1 MEVQVHPTAW
11 QVALPIAREALAHI
25 ADAFESVTIGIASG
39 AIFLSSM
46 PLAALRISKL
56 RTYRGR
62 PTGFFTKHLSMTIR
76 LFTARLLPSLIAVA
90 SLVALAGPASGAP
103 HPKPKPHAAARKTAP
118 PTEPATTTDANGQSV
133 PVLANKAWLLMDF
146 NTGQILA
153 SSNADEPL
161 PPASLTKMMTSYLV
175 EQGLRS
181 GKLKPTEPVT
191 MSLSAWCRGGK
202 DGDSCMFVPLNAQA
216 SLMDMLRG
224 VIIDSGND
232 ASKALA
238 EHVGGSES
246 GFAAMM
252 NAEAARL
259 GMTHTHFEN
268 SAGLPDPHHKA
279 SARDLAV
286 LAQAIIRN
294 SPEYYPIYS
303 EHEFTYNGIKQ
314 GNRNALLYTD
324 PTVDGLKTGH
334 TDEAGYCLTASAK
347 RNGMRLISV
356 IMDANSA
363 QARADQTRVLFNWG
377 YGNFEEAT
385 PVQAGATL
393 ATAKVLYGVVPS
405 VAAGVA
411 QALTL
416 VVPKGQA
423 ATVQTSVSLTPA
435 LTAPIAK
442 GAVIGKVVAT
452 VGGKQVGE
460 APVVALAAV
469 ERAGFFERIRQR
481 IAGMFSK

>member
-1 MEVQVHPTAW
+1 MTIHLRTARR
-11 QVALPIAREALAHI
+11 LPSIITAATLIALA
-25 ADAFESVTIGIASG
+25 AT
-39 AIFLSSM
+39 
-46 PLAALRISKL
+46 
-56 RTYRGR
+56 
-62 PTGFFTKHLSMTIR
+62 
-76 LFTARLLPSLIAVA
+76 
-90 SLVALAGPASGAP
+90 ASGAP
-103 HPKPKPHAAARKTAP
+103 HPKPHAAARKPAASTQP
-118 PTEPATTTDANGQSV
+118 VATTTDANGLAV
-133 PVLANKAWLLMDF
+133 PVLANKAWVLMDF

-216 SLMDMLRG
+216 PLIDMLRG

-232 ASKALA
+232 AAKALA
-238 EHVGGSES
+238 EHVAGSES
-246 GFAAMM
+246 AFAAQM
-252 NAEAARL
+252 NAEAAKL

-268 SAGLPDPHHKA
+268 AAGLPDPNHKA

-294 SPEYYPIYS
+294 SAEYYPIYA
-303 EHEFTYNGIKQ
+303 EREFTYNGIKQ
-314 GNRNALLYTD
+314 GNRNELLYTD

-334 TDEAGYCLTASAK
+334 TEEAGYCMTVSAK

-356 IMDANSA
+356 IMNADSK

-393 ATAKVLYGVVPS
+393 ATAKVLYGVAPTVT
-405 VAAGVA
+405 AGVA
-411 QALTL
+411 QAWTL
-416 VVPKGQA
+416 MVPKGQA
-423 ATVQTSVSLTPA
+423 ATVQTAVTLTPG
-435 LTAPIAK
+435 LEAPIAK

-452 VGGKQVGE
+452 AGGKQLGE
-460 APVVALAAV
+460 APVIALAGV
-469 ERAGFFERIRQR
+469 ERAGFFQR
-481 IAGMFSK
+481 IGQRISGWFSK

>member
-1 MEVQVHPTAW
+1 
-11 QVALPIAREALAHI
+11 
-25 ADAFESVTIGIASG
+25 
-39 AIFLSSM
+39 
-46 PLAALRISKL
+46 
-56 RTYRGR
+56 
-62 PTGFFTKHLSMTIR
+62 MTSR
-76 LFTARLLPSLIAVA
+76 LLTARLLPSLIAA
-90 SLVALAGPASGAP
+90 AALAGVAATASGAP
-103 HPKPKPHAAARKTAP
+103 HAKPKPHAAARKPAAP
-118 PTEPATTTDANGQSV
+118 VEPATTTDANGTSV
-133 PVLANKAWLLMDF
+133 PLLANKAWVLMDF
-146 NTGQILA
+146 NTGQLLA
-153 SSNADEPL
+153 SSNGDEPL

-175 EQGLRS
+175 EQGLKS

-232 ASKALA
+232 AAKALA

-259 GMTHTHFEN
+259 GMTHSHFEN
-268 SAGLPDPHHKA
+268 SAGLPDPNHKA

-294 SPEYYPIYS
+294 SADYYPIYS

-334 TDEAGYCLTASAK
+334 TEEAGYCLTASAK

-356 IMDANSA
+356 IMNASST

-377 YGNFEEAT
+377 YANFEEAT
-385 PVQAGATL
+385 PAQAGATL
-393 ATAKVLYGVVPS
+393 ATAKVLYGVVPT
-405 VAAGVA
+405 VAAGVG
-411 QALTL
+411 QAWTL
-416 VVPKGQA
+416 VAPKGKA
-423 ATVQTSVSLTPA
+423 AAMQTAVTLNPG
-435 LTAPIAK
+435 LEAPIAK
-442 GAVIGKVVAT
+442 GAVIGKIVAT
-452 VGGKQVGE
+452 ADGKQVGE
-460 APVVALAAV
+460 APIVALAAV
-469 ERAGFFERIRQR
+469 ERAGFFQR
-481 IAGMFSK
+481 IGQRISGLFSK

>member
-1 MEVQVHPTAW
+1 MTPSLRTSP
-11 QVALPIAREALAHI
+11 L
-25 ADAFESVTIGIASG
+25 
-39 AIFLSSM
+39 LSSI
-46 PLAALRISKL
+46 LA
-56 RTYRGR
+56 
-62 PTGFFTKHLSMTIR
+62 
-76 LFTARLLPSLIAVA
+76 TAI
-90 SLVALAGPASGAP
+90 LVGLAGTASGAP
-103 HPKPKPHAAARKTAP
+103 HHKAHAAAHKPKPAAP
-118 PTEPATTTDANGQSV
+118 IEPAATTTDANGLSV
-133 PVLANKAWLLMDF
+133 PVLANRAWVLMDF

-153 SSNADEPL
+153 SSNPDESL

-175 EQGLRS
+175 EQGLKS

-202 DGDSCMFVPLNAQA
+202 DGDSCMFVPLNAQVP
-216 SLMDMLRG
+216 LIDMLRG
-224 VIIDSGND
+224 VVIDSGND

-238 EHVGGSES
+238 EHIGGSQS

-252 NAEAARL
+252 NAEAAKL

-268 SAGLPDPHHKA
+268 SDGLPSPSHKA

-294 SPEYYPIYS
+294 SPEYYSIYA
-303 EHEFTYNGIKQ
+303 EREFTYNGIKQ

-334 TDEAGYCLTASAK
+334 TEEAGYCLTASAK

-356 IMDANSA
+356 IMSASSA

-377 YGNFEEAT
+377 YSNFEQAT
-385 PVQAGATL
+385 PAQAGATL
-393 ATAKVLYGVVPS
+393 TTAKVLYGVVPD

-411 QALTL
+411 KAWTL
-416 VVPKGQA
+416 MVPKGQGA
-423 ATVQTSVSLTPA
+423 AVKTTVSLNPA

-452 VGGKQVGE
+452 ANGKQLGE
-460 APVVALAAV
+460 APVIALAAV
-469 ERAGFFERIRQR
+469 ERAGFLQRMRQH
-481 IAGMFSK
+481 ISGWFSR

>member
-1 MEVQVHPTAW
+1 MT
-11 QVALPIAREALAHI
+11 
-25 ADAFESVTIGIASG
+25 T
-39 AIFLSSM
+39 
-46 PLAALRISKL
+46 
-56 RTYRGR
+56 R
-62 PTGFFTKHLSMTIR
+62 PS
-76 LFTARLLPSLIAVA
+76 TARLIPA
-90 SLVALAGPASGAP
+90 ALAAALLAASAFAAT
-103 HPKPKPHAAARKTAP
+103 HAKPKAAKPHAASASKKAA
-118 PTEPATTTDANGQSV
+118 TEPAMTTDANGRSV
-133 PVLANKAWLLMDF
+133 PVLANKAWVLMDF
-146 NTGQILA
+146 NTGQVLA

-175 EQGLRS
+175 EQGLKA
-181 GKLKPTEPVT
+181 GKLKPTEMVT
-191 MSLSAWCRGGK
+191 MSLSAWCKGGK
-202 DGDSCMFVPLNAQA
+202 EGDSCMFVPLNAQA

-224 VIIDSGND
+224 VVIDSGND

-238 EHVGGSES
+238 EHIGGSES

-252 NAEAARL
+252 NAEAGKL

-268 SAGLPDPHHKA
+268 AAGLPDPSHKA

-286 LAQAIIRN
+286 LASAIIRN
-294 SPEYYPIYS
+294 SAEYYPIYA
-303 EHEFTYNGIKQ
+303 EREFTYNGIKQ

-334 TDEAGYCLTASAK
+334 TEEAGFCLTASAR

-356 IMDANSA
+356 IMNADSA

-377 YGNFEEAT
+377 YANFEEAT
-385 PVQAGATL
+385 PVKADATL
-393 ATAKVLYGVVPS
+393 ATAKVTYGVVPT

-411 QALTL
+411 QAWTL

-423 ATVQTSVSLTPA
+423 GAVQTAVTLNPT
-435 LTAPIAK
+435 LEAPIAK

-452 VGGKQVGE
+452 ANGKPLGE

-469 ERAGFFERIRQR
+469 ERAGFFQR
-481 IAGMFSK
+481 IWQRITGLFSK

>member
-1 MEVQVHPTAW
+1 MNT
-11 QVALPIAREALAHI
+11 R
-25 ADAFESVTIGIASG
+25 
-39 AIFLSSM
+39 
-46 PLAALRISKL
+46 L
-56 RTYRGR
+56 RT
-62 PTGFFTKHLSMTIR
+62 S
-76 LFTARLLPSLIAVA
+76 RLLPT
-90 SLVALAGPASGAP
+90 ALAAAILAASAGSALAAT
-103 HPKPKPHAAARKTAP
+103 HAKPKPKAAAHAAARKPAAAQE
-118 PTEPATTTDANGQSV
+118 PTMTTDANGRSV
-133 PVLANKAWLLMDF
+133 PVLPNKAWVLMDF
-146 NTGQILA
+146 NTGQVLA
-153 SSNADEPL
+153 GSNIDEPL

-175 EQGLRS
+175 EQGLKS
-181 GKLKPTEPVT
+181 GKLKPTEMVT
-191 MSLSAWCRGGK
+191 MSLSAWCKGGK
-202 DGDSCMFVPLNAQA
+202 EGDSCMFVPLNSQA

-224 VIIDSGND
+224 VVIDSGND

-238 EHVGGSES
+238 EHIGGSEA

-268 SAGLPDPHHKA
+268 SAGLPDPNHKS

-294 SPEYYPIYS
+294 SAEYYPIYA
-303 EHEFTYNGIKQ
+303 EHEFTFNGIKQ

-347 RNGMRLISV
+347 RNGTRLISV
-356 IMDANSA
+356 IMNAGSM

-377 YGNFEEAT
+377 FANFENAT

-393 ATAKVLYGVVPS
+393 ATAKVLEGVTPTVP
-405 VAAGVA
+405 AGVA
-411 QALTL
+411 QAWTL

-423 ATVQTSVSLTPA
+423 AAIQTAVTLNPG
-435 LTAPIAK
+435 LTAPVAK

-452 VGGKQVGE
+452 ANGKPLGE
-460 APVVALAAV
+460 APLVALAPM
-469 ERAGFFERIRQR
+469 ERAGFFQR
-481 IAGMFSK
+481 IGQRISGLFSK

>member
-1 MEVQVHPTAW
+1 
-11 QVALPIAREALAHI
+11 
-25 ADAFESVTIGIASG
+25 
-39 AIFLSSM
+39 
-46 PLAALRISKL
+46 
-56 RTYRGR
+56 
-62 PTGFFTKHLSMTIR
+62 
-76 LFTARLLPSLIAVA
+76 
-90 SLVALAGPASGAP
+90 
-103 HPKPKPHAAARKTAP
+103 
-118 PTEPATTTDANGQSV
+118 
-133 PVLANKAWLLMDF
+133 MDF
-146 NTGQILA
+146 NTGQVLA
-153 SSNADEPL
+153 SSNGDEPL

-175 EQGLRS
+175 EQGLKS
-181 GKLKPTEPVT
+181 GKLKPTELVT

-202 DGDSCMFVPLNAQA
+202 DGDSCMFVPLNAQVP
-216 SLMDMLRG
+216 LIDMLRG

-246 GFAAMM
+246 GFAALM

-259 GMTHTHFEN
+259 GMTRTHFVN
-268 SAGLPDPHHKA
+268 SAGLPDPTHKA

-294 SPEYYPIYS
+294 SADYYPIYA

-356 IMDANSA
+356 IMAADSA

-377 YGNFEEAT
+377 YANFEEAT
-385 PVQAGATL
+385 PAQAGATL
-393 ATAKVLYGVVPS
+393 ATAKVLYGVAPT

-411 QALTL
+411 QAWTL
-416 VVPKGQA
+416 VVPKGKGA
-423 ATVQTSVSLTPA
+423 AVQTAVSLTPD

-442 GAVIGKVVAT
+442 GAVIGKIVAT
-452 VGGKQVGE
+452 ADGKQLGE
-460 APVVALAAV
+460 APIVALAAV
-469 ERAGFFERIRQR
+469 ERAGFFQRIRQR
-481 IAGMFSK
+481 ISGLFSK

>member
-1 MEVQVHPTAW
+1 MT
-11 QVALPIAREALAHI
+11 
-25 ADAFESVTIGIASG
+25 
-39 AIFLSSM
+39 
-46 PLAALRISKL
+46 LRL
-56 RTYRGR
+56 RTA
-62 PTGFFTKHLSMTIR
+62 PLHSTL
-76 LFTARLLPSLIAVA
+76 LATAILA
-90 SLVALAGPASGAP
+90 ALAGPASAAP
-103 HPKPKPHAAARKTAP
+103 HAKPHAAAHKPKAAAA
-118 PTEPATTTDANGQSV
+118 TEVATTTDANGLSV
-133 PVLANKAWLLMDF
+133 PVLPNKAWVLMDF

-153 SSNADEPL
+153 SSNPDEPL

-175 EQGLRS
+175 EQGLKS
-181 GKLKPTEPVT
+181 GKLKPNEPVT

-202 DGDSCMFVPLNAQA
+202 EGDSCMFVPLNAQA

-224 VIIDSGND
+224 VVIDSGND

-238 EHVGGSES
+238 EHIGGSES

-252 NAEAARL
+252 NAEAAKL

-268 SAGLPDPHHKA
+268 SAGLPDPNHKA

-294 SPEYYPIYS
+294 SAEYYPIYA

-356 IMDANSA
+356 IMNANSP

-377 YGNFEEAT
+377 YSNFEEAT
-385 PVQAGATL
+385 PAQAGATL
-393 ATAKVLYGVVPS
+393 GSAKVLYGVVPE
-405 VAAGVA
+405 VGAGVA
-411 QALTL
+411 QAWTL
-416 VVPKGQA
+416 VIPKGQA
-423 ATVQTSVSLTPA
+423 AAVKTSLTLNPG
-435 LTAPIAK
+435 LEAPIAK

-452 VGGKQVGE
+452 ANGKQLGE

-469 ERAGFFERIRQR
+469 ERAGFFQRIRQR

>member
-1 MEVQVHPTAW
+1 
-11 QVALPIAREALAHI
+11 
-25 ADAFESVTIGIASG
+25 
-39 AIFLSSM
+39 
-46 PLAALRISKL
+46 
-56 RTYRGR
+56 
-62 PTGFFTKHLSMTIR
+62 MTIPFRTDR
-76 LFTARLLPSLIAVA
+76 LIVAA
-90 SLVALAGPASGAP
+90 SLVALAATALAAP
-103 HPKPKPHAAARKTAP
+103 HAKPAAKPHAAARKPAAP
-118 PTEPATTTDANGQSV
+118 AELTMTTDANGMSV
-133 PVLANKAWLLMDF
+133 PVLTNKAWVLMDY

-153 SSNADEPL
+153 SSNKDEPL

-175 EQGLRS
+175 EQGLKS

-224 VIIDSGND
+224 VVIDSGND

-238 EHVGGSES
+238 EHIGGSES

-252 NAEAARL
+252 NAEAAKL

-268 SAGLPDPHHKA
+268 SAGLPDPNHKA

-294 SPEYYPIYS
+294 SAEYYPIYS

-334 TDEAGYCLTASAK
+334 TDEAGFCLTASAK

-356 IMDANSA
+356 IMNADSA

-377 YGNFEEAT
+377 YANFDEAT
-385 PVQAGATL
+385 PAQASATL
-393 ATAKVLYGVVPS
+393 ATAKVLYGVVPT
-405 VAAGVA
+405 VTAGVA
-411 QALTL
+411 QAWTL

-423 ATVQTSVSLTPA
+423 GAVQTTVTLNPD

-452 VGGKQVGE
+452 AGGKTLGE
-460 APVVALAAV
+460 TPVVALAAV
-469 ERAGFFERIRQR
+469 ERAGFFQR
-481 IAGMFSK
+481 IGQRISGWFSK

>member
-1 MEVQVHPTAW
+1 M
-11 QVALPIAREALAHI
+11 
-25 ADAFESVTIGIASG
+25 
-39 AIFLSSM
+39 
-46 PLAALRISKL
+46 
-56 RTYRGR
+56 
-62 PTGFFTKHLSMTIR
+62 KHLPMTTR
-76 LFTARLLPSLIAVA
+76 SSSVRLLPSLLAAAAIATLAATA
-90 SLVALAGPASGAP
+90 SAAP
-103 HPKPKPHAAARKTAP
+103 HPKAHPKPQATARKAAAAKESAP
-118 PTEPATTTDANGQSV
+118 TTDANGV
-133 PVLANKAWLLMDF
+133 PILANKAWVLMDF

-153 SSNADEPL
+153 SSNPDQPL

-175 EQGLRS
+175 EQGLKS

-191 MSLSAWCRGGK
+191 MSLSAWCKGGK

-224 VIIDSGND
+224 VVIDSGND

-246 GFAAMM
+246 GFAALM
-252 NAEAARL
+252 NAEAAKL

-268 SAGLPDPHHKA
+268 SAGLPDPNHKA

-294 SPEYYPIYS
+294 SAEYYPIYS

-356 IMDANSA
+356 IMGADST

-377 YGNFEEAT
+377 YGNFDEAT

-393 ATAKVLYGVVPS
+393 ATAKVKYGVVPD
-405 VAAGVA
+405 VTAGLA
-411 QALTL
+411 QPWTL
-416 VVPKGQA
+416 VVPKGKSA
-423 ATVQTSVSLTPA
+423 AVQTAVTLTPG
-435 LTAPIAK
+435 LEAPIAK
-442 GAVIGKVVAT
+442 GAVVGKVVAT
-452 VGGKQVGE
+452 ADGKQVGE

-469 ERAGFFERIRQR
+469 ERAGFFKRLGQR
-481 IAGMFSK
+481 ISGLFSK

>member
-1 MEVQVHPTAW
+1 
-11 QVALPIAREALAHI
+11 
-25 ADAFESVTIGIASG
+25 
-39 AIFLSSM
+39 
-46 PLAALRISKL
+46 
-56 RTYRGR
+56 
-62 PTGFFTKHLSMTIR
+62 MTSR
-76 LFTARLLPSLIAVA
+76 LLTARLLPSLIAA
-90 SLVALAGPASGAP
+90 AALACVAATASGAP
-103 HPKPKPHAAARKTAP
+103 HAKPKPHAAARKPAAP
-118 PTEPATTTDANGQSV
+118 VEPATTTDANGTSV
-133 PVLANKAWLLMDF
+133 PLLANKAWVLMDF
-146 NTGQILA
+146 NTGQLLA
-153 SSNADEPL
+153 SSNGDEPL

-175 EQGLRS
+175 EQGLKS

-232 ASKALA
+232 AAKALA

-259 GMTHTHFEN
+259 GMTHSHFEN
-268 SAGLPDPHHKA
+268 SAGLPDPNHKA

-294 SPEYYPIYS
+294 SADYYPIYS

-334 TDEAGYCLTASAK
+334 TEEAGYCLTASAK

-356 IMDANSA
+356 IMNASST

-377 YGNFEEAT
+377 YANFEEAT
-385 PVQAGATL
+385 PAQAGATL
-393 ATAKVLYGVVPS
+393 ATAKVLYGVVPT
-405 VAAGVA
+405 VAAGVG
-411 QALTL
+411 QAWTL
-416 VVPKGQA
+416 VAPKGKA
-423 ATVQTSVSLTPA
+423 AAIQTAVTLNPG
-435 LTAPIAK
+435 LEAPIAK
-442 GAVIGKVVAT
+442 GAVIGKIVAT
-452 VGGKQVGE
+452 ADGKQVGE
-460 APVVALAAV
+460 APIVALAAV
-469 ERAGFFERIRQR
+469 ERAGFFQR
-481 IAGMFSK
+481 IGQRISGLFSK

>member
-1 MEVQVHPTAW
+1 MTLRLPTS
-11 QVALPIAREALAHI
+11 P
-25 ADAFESVTIGIASG
+25 
-39 AIFLSSM
+39 
-46 PLAALRISKL
+46 
-56 RTYRGR
+56 
-62 PTGFFTKHLSMTIR
+62 
-76 LFTARLLPSLIAVA
+76 LLPSILATSI
-90 SLVALAGPASGAP
+90 LVGLAGAASGAP
-103 HPKPKPHAAARKTAP
+103 HPKAHAAAHKPKPAAS
-118 PTEPATTTDANGQSV
+118 TEPATTTDANGLSV
-133 PVLANKAWLLMDF
+133 PVLANKAWVLMDF

-153 SSNADEPL
+153 SSNPDEPL

-175 EQGLRS
+175 EQGLKS

-216 SLMDMLRG
+216 PLIDMLRG
-224 VIIDSGND
+224 VVIDSGND

-238 EHVGGSES
+238 EHIGGSQS

-252 NAEAARL
+252 NAEAAKL
-259 GMTHTHFEN
+259 GMTHTHFDN
-268 SAGLPDPHHKA
+268 ADGLPSPGHKA

-286 LAQAIIRN
+286 LAQAIVRN
-294 SPEYYPIYS
+294 SAEYYPIYS

-334 TDEAGYCLTASAK
+334 TEEAGYCLTASAK

-356 IMDANSA
+356 IMNANSP

-377 YGNFEEAT
+377 YSNFEEAT

-393 ATAKVLYGVVPS
+393 ATAKVLYGVAPD

-411 QALTL
+411 QAWTL
-416 VVPKGQA
+416 VIPKGQGA
-423 ATVQTSVSLTPA
+423 AVKSSVSLNPG
-435 LTAPIAK
+435 LEAPITK
-442 GAVIGKVVAT
+442 GAVIGKVVVTAN
-452 VGGKQVGE
+452 GKQLGE
-460 APVVALAAV
+460 APVVALAGV
-469 ERAGFFERIRQR
+469 ERAGFFLRIRQR
-481 IAGMFSK
+481 VSGWFSK

>member
-1 MEVQVHPTAW
+1 
-11 QVALPIAREALAHI
+11 
-25 ADAFESVTIGIASG
+25 
-39 AIFLSSM
+39 
-46 PLAALRISKL
+46 
-56 RTYRGR
+56 
-62 PTGFFTKHLSMTIR
+62 MTISLR
-76 LFTARLLPSLIAVA
+76 TARLIPSLIAA
-90 SLVALAGPASGAP
+90 AALIALAGTATGAQHAKP
-103 HPKPKPHAAARKTAP
+103 HTKPHAAARKPAAS
-118 PTEPATTTDANGQSV
+118 TEPSMTTDANGVSV
-133 PVLANKAWLLMDF
+133 PALDNKAWVLMDF

-153 SSNADEPL
+153 SVNGDEPL

-175 EQGLRS
+175 EQGLKS
-181 GKLKPTEPVT
+181 GKLKPTDPVT

-216 SLMDMLRG
+216 PLIDMLRG

-246 GFAAMM
+246 AFAGMM

-268 SAGLPDPHHKA
+268 AAGLPDPNHKA

-286 LAQAIIRN
+286 LARAIIRN
-294 SPEYYPIYS
+294 SAEYYPIYA

-334 TDEAGYCLTASAK
+334 TEEAGYCLTASAK

-356 IMDANSA
+356 VMAANSA

-377 YGNFEEAT
+377 YSHFEEAT
-385 PVQAGATL
+385 PAQAGATL
-393 ATAKVLYGVVPS
+393 ATAKVLEGVVPT

-411 QALTL
+411 QAWTL
-416 VVPKGQA
+416 VVPKGQS
-423 ATVQTSVSLTPA
+423 ATVQTTVVLTPG
-435 LTAPIAK
+435 LTAPIAP
-442 GAVIGKVVAT
+442 GAVVGKIVAT
-452 VGGKQVGE
+452 AGGKPLGE
-460 APVVALAAV
+460 APIVALAAV
-469 ERAGFFERIRQR
+469 ERAGFFQR
-481 IAGMFSK
+481 MVQRVTGWFSK